1 MYSRKE
7 LKLAILSEDFNDLEI
22 LKMFLNTEIEK
33 EEDITDIL
41 GFLKIHRPLVL
52 KEVKKK
58 IH

>member
-52 KEVKKK
+52 REAKKK